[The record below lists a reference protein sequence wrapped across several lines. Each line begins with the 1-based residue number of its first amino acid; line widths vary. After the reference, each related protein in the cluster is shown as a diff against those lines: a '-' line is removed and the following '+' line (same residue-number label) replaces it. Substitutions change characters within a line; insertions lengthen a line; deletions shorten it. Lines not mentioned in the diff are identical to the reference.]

1 MVVKWNMWKF
11 VENLRDFS
19 NLPGTMVL
27 CVCTSV
33 KQRKKSGQRGEKKSQ
48 EMEKREG
55 NSKELKLVKNKT
67 AQNV

>member
-19 NLPGTMVL
+19 NLQGTNLHAVA

-33 KQRKKSGQRGEKKSQ
+33 KRREDKEKEGLKKSARGMK
-48 EMEKREG
+48 
-55 NSKELKLVKNKT
+55 
-67 AQNV
+67 